1 MTPFK
6 NSHACRVQ
14 HPYPE
19 EVVLVLRIACYVANL
34 PESVAQLQEFVG
46 GTEEL
51 LLILTIP

>member
-1 MTPFK
+1 MTSFK
-6 NSHACRVQ
+6 NSHSCRVE